1 MNGKEVIETISN
13 QVENVPDY
21 VDTIVGIAGSGLSML
36 GVAKGCKKLNKNV
49 KDIYAVSLSN
59 YIIQNKSKWYDTLE
73 DNERFDGN
81 FNIVNSNFPY
91 QYKLKLEESLP
102 LDQTYEAKAWE
113 WMTNNLK
120 PEKNILF
127 WDVGIKEYDLNYI
140 QEINWYKSE
149 YERILDT
156 ETRQK
161 HKVIE
166 HNFFNE

>member
-1 MNGKEVIETISN
+1 M
-13 QVENVPDY
+13 
-21 VDTIVGIAGSGLSML
+21 
-36 GVAKGCKKLNKNV
+36 
-49 KDIYAVSLSN
+49 
-59 YIIQNKSKWYDTLE
+59 
-73 DNERFDGN
+73 
-81 FNIVNSNFPY
+81 
-91 QYKLKLEESLP
+91 
-102 LDQTYEAKAWE
+102 DQTYEAKAWE